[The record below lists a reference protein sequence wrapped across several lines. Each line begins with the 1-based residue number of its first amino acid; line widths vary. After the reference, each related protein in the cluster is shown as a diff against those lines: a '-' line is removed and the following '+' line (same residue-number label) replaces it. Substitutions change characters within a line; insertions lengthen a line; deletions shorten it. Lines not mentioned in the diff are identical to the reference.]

1 MDFKMVDQLRPSIIV
16 AAALLSLQKTFAAVA
31 LLSHR

>member
-1 MDFKMVDQLRPSIIV
+1 MDFKNGRSITPSIIV